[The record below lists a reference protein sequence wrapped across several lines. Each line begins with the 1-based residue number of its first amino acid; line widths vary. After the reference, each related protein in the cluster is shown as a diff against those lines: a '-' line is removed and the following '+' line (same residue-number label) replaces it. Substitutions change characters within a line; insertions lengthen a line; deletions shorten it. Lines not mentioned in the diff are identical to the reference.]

1 MQDGRFL
8 LCIWTSVMTSSVTW
22 FVAECQLTYWLTI
35 SDVSCLRDF
44 CAFCR
49 PSEQAAYL
57 QLTSLS
63 GYFQMRRSSWF
74 SAKNHKNPH
83 LPPWVTSHKKKKNP
97 IVSNNQRK
105 GKPVSEPSQIVL
117 LHPSFLVS
125 RFIIILW
132 LAWAIS
138 VTIYLG
144 NHYKNRCRTSV
155 FVLYTALA
163 SLFYS
168 FLLALRPHSAAA
180 IFEDW
185 SGDNNKQ
192 FNRGLCDPS
201 EQLHE
206 FANHSEYWL
215 LGFFTV
221 LPFQTSLVNEQ
232 SGRRHV
238 GGNLKFS
245 TQASGVE

>member
-1 MQDGRFL
+1 MHLNICDDELRHLVCCWVSADLLANHNWRLLLVWL
-8 LCIWTSVMTSSVTW
+8 LCLLSSFGTGRIFATDI
-22 FVAECQLTYWLTI
+22 FVGVFPDEAQQL
-35 SDVSCLRDF
+35 VF
-44 CAFCR
+44 CKE
-49 PSEQAAYL
+49 PQKSSPAA
-57 QLTSLS
+57 LS
-63 GYFQMRRSSWF
+63 HF
-74 SAKNHKNPH
+74 SQ
-83 LPPWVTSHKKKKNP
+83 KKKNP

-232 SGRRHV
+232 SGRRQV